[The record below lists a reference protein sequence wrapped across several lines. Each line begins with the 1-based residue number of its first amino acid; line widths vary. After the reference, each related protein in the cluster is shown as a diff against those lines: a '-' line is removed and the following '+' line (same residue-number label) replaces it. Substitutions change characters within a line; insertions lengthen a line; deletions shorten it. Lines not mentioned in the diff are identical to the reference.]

1 MAETVAPAPA
11 PAPAVAPPTA
21 PSRWRTLRERL
32 LANPVTMKELR
43 SRMRGTRAFVVLT
56 GYLVLMSGFASLLYF
71 AYAASASVTSGP
83 DGQVVGKIVFGGIV
97 GIELFLVCF
106 IAPAFTAGAISG
118 ERERRTFDLLRTTL
132 LPARSMVLGKLSSA
146 LSFIVL
152 LLLAAVPLQSL
163 AFLLGGV
170 ALEEVLISLAILVTT
185 AIAFGAVGV
194 FFSAM
199 MQRTLGASVVTYTF
213 TLLTTLGLPLLLLT
227 LLPITSVFYY
237 STPDP
242 FVEGLLYYLVGFLIA
257 INPIATAVMTEVIL
271 VQEHTAFYFTVGLNN
286 GTQIPLVSPWLV
298 YIPFYL
304 VLSAVL
310 TLLAVTFVRRI
321 EK

>member
-1 MAETVAPAPA
+1 MAETTAPAPA
-11 PAPAVAPPTA
+11 AQVTPPPPV
-21 PSRWRTLRERL
+21 PSVVRTLRERL
-32 LANPVTMKELR
+32 LANPVLAKELR

-56 GYLVLMSGFASLLYF
+56 VYLMLMSGFASLLYF
-71 AYAASASVTSGP
+71 AYAASSNVTTGP

-118 ERERRTFDLLRTTL
+118 EREHRTYDLLRTTL
-132 LPARSMVLGKLSSA
+132 LPARSVVLGKLTSA

-170 ALEEVLISLAILVTT
+170 APEEVLISLGILVTT

-194 FFSAM
+194 FFSAL
-199 MQRTLGASVVTYTF
+199 MQRTLGASVLTYTF
-213 TLLTTLGLPLLLLT
+213 ALLTTLGLPLLLLT
-227 LLPITSVFYY
+227 LVPITSIFYY
-237 STPDP
+237 NSPDP
-242 FVEGLLYYLVGFLIA
+242 FVEGLLYYLGGFLVA
-257 INPIATAVMTEVIL
+257 INPIATAVATEVIL
-271 VQEHTAFYFTVGLNN
+271 VQEHSAFFFTVALNN
-286 GTQIPLVSPWLV
+286 GTQIPLLSPWLV

-304 VLSAVL
+304 LLSLVL
-310 TLLAVTFVRRI
+310 TLFSVGVVRRV